1 MLSKIKL
8 NASRKCDVFVIGA
21 GIAGVMSAIQASN
34 NGASVIISSS
44 ANILSGSSFYP
55 GTWGLGLIGPE
66 NKEDEKDLARTIKE
80 VGCDVVDENLVKTF
94 VSNIPKAI
102 HLVKSMNIKLKKA
115 TNKDQKEFIPC
126 FDHKTRDW
134 NGILFDSAKKVFSEK
149 LKAKNIET
157 YPFSEVIEIIKE
169 EEKVIGV
176 ALINKDKKFEFIKCK
191 AIVIA
196 SGGIGGL
203 FKYRLNTDDITGMGQ
218 SLALKNGCKLVNM
231 EFTQM
236 MPGYVNP
243 CPKTIFNEK
252 TFKYVD
258 LLNGYGKDILDG
270 IENKLEKLEERSTH
284 GPFTSR
290 LDSREIDYRIFNEF
304 MKDRNGVRVR
314 YKEEIKHQQPEFIK
328 VYFDWLKEKKNLTVD
343 DEINLGIYFHAA
355 NGGIKIDEKAQ
366 TGVNG
371 LFAAGEVTGGMH
383 GADRIGGLS
392 TANGLVFGT
401 IAGESA
407 SIYASNTMMNNIEEI
422 EFEPYQIE
430 NAEELNNELQEIMF
444 KSAMIEKNE
453 IAVQSAIKRID
464 DIQSSLVYKSDF
476 DMKDINKSYR
486 LKANLLLSKCI
497 LMAIDMRKESRGSH
511 YRSDY
516 KELNTNMN
524 KKIIIEMNDNN
535 NIDVYFEEGDN
546 VCQ

>member
-1 MLSKIKL
+1 MLYKINLKK
-8 NASRKCDVFVIGA
+8 SRECDVFVIGA
-21 GIAGVMSAIQASN
+21 GIAGVMSAIQASD

-66 NKEDEKDLARTIKE
+66 NKEDEINLAKTIKE
-80 VGCDVVDENLVKTF
+80 VGCNVVDENLVQTF

-102 HLVKSMNIKLKKA
+102 QLVKSMNIKLKEA
-115 TNKDQKEFIPC
+115 TDKGQKEFIPC
-126 FDHKTRDW
+126 FDYKTREW
-134 NGILFDSAKKVFSEK
+134 NGILFDSAKEVFNEK
-149 LKAKNIET
+149 LKAENINT
-157 YPFSEVIEIIKE
+157 YPFSEVIEIIKYRE
-169 EEKVIGV
+169 QVIGV
-176 ALINKDKKFEFIKCK
+176 VLINKDKEFEFIKCK

-203 FKYRLNTDDITGMGQ
+203 FKYRLNTSDITGMGQ
-218 SLALKNGCKLVNM
+218 SLALKSGCKLVNI
-231 EFTQM
+231 EFMQM
-236 MPGYVNP
+236 MPGYINP

-258 LLNGYGKDILDG
+258 ILNKDGKDIFEG
-270 IENKLEKLEERSTH
+270 MENKLEKLEERSTH

-290 LDSREIDYRIFNEF
+290 LDSREIDYKIFNEF

-328 VYFDWLKEKKNLTVD
+328 VYFDWLKEKKSLTVD
-343 DEINLGIYFHAA
+343 DDINLGIYFHAA
-355 NGGIKIDEKAQ
+355 NGGIKIDKKAQ

-407 SIYASNTMMNNIEEI
+407 STYASNTRMSSIEEI
-422 EFEPYQIE
+422 QFEPYEIE
-430 NAEELNNELQEIMF
+430 NAEELTNELQEIMF
-444 KSAMIEKNE
+444 KAAMIEKNE
-453 IAVQSAIKRID
+453 IGVQSAIKRID
-464 DIQSSLVYKSDF
+464 EMQSKLVYKSDF
-476 DMKDINKSYR
+476 KMKDINKSYR

-497 LMAIDMRKESRGSH
+497 LMAINLRKESRGSH

-516 KELNTNMN
+516 KESNPNMN
-524 KKIIIEMNDNN
+524 KKIIIELND
-535 NIDVYFEEGDN
+535 NIDVNFE
-546 VCQ
+546 

>member
-1 MLSKIKL
+1 MLYKINLKK
-8 NASRKCDVFVIGA
+8 SRECDVFVIGA

-34 NGASVIISSS
+34 NGSSVIISSS

-66 NKEDEKDLARTIKE
+66 NKEDEINLAKTIKE
-80 VGCDVVDENLVKTF
+80 VGCNVVDENLVQTF

-102 HLVKSMNIKLKKA
+102 QLVKSMNIKLKEA
-115 TNKDQKEFIPC
+115 TDKGQKEFIPC
-126 FDHKTRDW
+126 FDYKTREW
-134 NGILFDSAKKVFSEK
+134 NGILFDSAKEVFNEK
-149 LKAKNIET
+149 LKAENINT
-157 YPFSEVIEIIKE
+157 YPFSEVIEIIKYRE
-169 EEKVIGV
+169 QVIGV
-176 ALINKDKKFEFIKCK
+176 VLINKDKEFEFIKCK

-203 FKYRLNTDDITGMGQ
+203 FKYRLNTSDITGMGQ
-218 SLALKNGCKLVNM
+218 YLALKSGCKLVNI
-231 EFTQM
+231 EFMQM
-236 MPGYVNP
+236 MPGYINP

-258 LLNGYGKDILDG
+258 ILNKEGKDIFEG
-270 IENKLEKLEERSTH
+270 MENKLEKLEERSTH

-290 LDSREIDYRIFNEF
+290 LDSREIDYKIFNEF

-328 VYFDWLKEKKNLTVD
+328 VYFDWLKEKKSLTVD
-343 DEINLGIYFHAA
+343 DDINLGIYFHAA
-355 NGGIKIDEKAQ
+355 NGGIKIDKKAQ

-407 SIYASNTMMNNIEEI
+407 STYASNTRMSSIEEI
-422 EFEPYQIE
+422 QFEPYEIE
-430 NAEELNNELQEIMF
+430 NAEELTNELQEIMF
-444 KSAMIEKNE
+444 KAAMIEKNE
-453 IAVQSAIKRID
+453 IGVQSAIKRID
-464 DIQSSLVYKSDF
+464 EMQSKLVYKSDF
-476 DMKDINKSYR
+476 KMKDINKSYR

-497 LMAIDMRKESRGSH
+497 LMAINLRKESRGSH

-516 KELNTNMN
+516 KESNPNMN
-524 KKIIIEMNDNN
+524 KKIIIELND
-535 NIDVYFEEGDN
+535 NIDVNFE
-546 VCQ
+546 

>member
-1 MLSKIKL
+1 MLSKINLKK
-8 NASRKCDVFVIGA
+8 SRECDVFVMGA
-21 GIAGVMSAIQASN
+21 GIAGVMSAIQASKK
-34 NGASVIISSS
+34 GVSVIISSS

-80 VGCDVVDENLVKTF
+80 VGCEVVDENLVQTF
-94 VSNIPKAI
+94 VSNIPKGI
-102 HLVKSMNIKLKKA
+102 QLIKLMNIKLKEA
-115 TNKDQKEFIPC
+115 TNKEQKEFIPC

-134 NGILFDSAKKVFSEK
+134 NGILFDSAKEVFSNK
-149 LKAKNIET
+149 LKAENINA
-157 YPFSEVIEIIKE
+157 YPFSEVIEIIKDGE
-169 EEKVIGV
+169 NITGV
-176 ALINKDKKFEFIKCK
+176 VLINKDRKFEFIKCK

-203 FKYRLNTDDITGMGQ
+203 FKYRLNTNDITGMGQ
-218 SLALKNGCKLVNM
+218 SLALKSGCKLVNI
-231 EFTQM
+231 EFMQM
-236 MPGYVNP
+236 MPGYINP

-258 LLNGYGKDILDG
+258 ILNKDGKDIFEG
-270 IENKLEKLEERSTH
+270 MKNKIEKLEERSTH

-290 LDSREIDYRIFNEF
+290 LNSRDIDYKVFNEF
-304 MKDRNGVRVR
+304 MKDRNGVVVR

-328 VYFDWLKEKKNLTVD
+328 VYFDWLKENKNLTID

-407 SIYASNTMMNNIEEI
+407 SVHALNTMMSSIEEI
-422 EFEPYQIE
+422 EFEPYEID
-430 NAEELNNELQEIMF
+430 NTEELTNELQEIMF
-444 KSAMIEKNE
+444 KVAMIEKNE
-453 IAVQSAIKRID
+453 TAVQNAIKKID
-464 DIQSSLVYKSDF
+464 DMQSKLVYKSDF
-476 DMKDINKSYR
+476 NMKNINKSYR

-497 LMAIDMRKESRGSH
+497 LMAIDLRKESRGSH

-516 KELNTNMN
+516 KESNPNMN
-524 KKIIIEMNDNN
+524 KKIIIELND
-535 NIDVYFEEGDN
+535 NIDVHFE
-546 VCQ
+546 

>member
-1 MLSKIKL
+1 MPYKINLKK
-8 NASRKCDVFVIGA
+8 SRECDVFIIGA

-66 NKEDEKDLARTIKE
+66 NKEDEKDLAKTIKE
-80 VGCDVVDENLVKTF
+80 VGCDVVDENLVQTF

-102 HLVKSMNIKLKKA
+102 RLVKSMNINMKEA
-115 TNKDQKEFIPC
+115 ANKDQKEFIPC
-126 FDHKTRDW
+126 FDHKIRNW
-134 NGILFDSAKKVFSEK
+134 NGILFDSAKEVFSEK
-149 LKAKNIET
+149 LKAQNIKT

-169 EEKVIGV
+169 EEKVIGII
-176 ALINKDKKFEFIKCK
+176 LINKNKEFEFIKCK

-203 FKYRLNTDDITGMGQ
+203 FKYRLNTNDITGMGQ
-218 SLALKNGCKLVNM
+218 SLALKSGCKLVNI
-231 EFTQM
+231 EFMQM
-236 MPGYVNP
+236 MPGYINP

-258 LLNGYGKDILDG
+258 ILNQYGKNIFDG
-270 IENKLEKLEERSTH
+270 MENKLEKLEERSTH

-290 LDSREIDYRIFNEF
+290 LNSREIDYKIFNEF
-304 MKDRNGVRVR
+304 MKDRNGVVVR

-328 VYFDWLKEKKNLTVD
+328 VYFDWLKERKNLTVD
-343 DEINLGIYFHAA
+343 DDINLGIYFHAA

-407 SIYASNTMMNNIEEI
+407 STYASNIIMSSIEKI
-422 EFEPYQIE
+422 EFEPYEIE
-430 NAEELNNELQEIMF
+430 NAEELINELQEIMF
-444 KSAMIEKNE
+444 RAAMIEKNE
-453 IAVQSAIKRID
+453 ITVQSAIKRID
-464 DIQSSLVYKSDF
+464 EIQSNLVYKSDF
-476 DMKDINKSYR
+476 NMKDINKSYR

-497 LMAIDMRKESRGSH
+497 LMAIDLRKESRGSH

-516 KELNTNMN
+516 KKSNSNMN
-524 KKIIIEMNDNN
+524 KKIIIELND
-535 NIDVYFEEGDN
+535 NIDVHFE
-546 VCQ
+546 

>member
-8 NASRKCDVFVIGA
+8 KKSRECDVFIIGA

-55 GTWGLGLIGPE
+55 GTWGLGIIGPE
-66 NKEDEKDLARTIKE
+66 NKQDEINLAKTIKE
-80 VGCDVVDENLVKTF
+80 VGCDVVDENLVETF
-94 VSNIPKAI
+94 VNNIPKAI
-102 HLVKSMNIKLKKA
+102 QLVKSMNIKLKEA
-115 TNKDQKEFIPC
+115 TNKNQKEFIPC
-126 FDHKTRDW
+126 FDHKAREW
-134 NGILFDSAKKVFSEK
+134 NGILFDSAKEVFSEK
-149 LKAKNIET
+149 LKEENIET

-169 EEKVIGV
+169 EEKVIGII
-176 ALINKDKKFEFIKCK
+176 LINKYKKFEFIKCK
-191 AIVIA
+191 SIVIA

-218 SLALKNGCKLVNM
+218 LLALKSGCKLVNI
-231 EFTQM
+231 EFMQM
-236 MPGYVNP
+236 MPGYINP
-243 CPKTIFNEK
+243 SPKTIFNEK
-252 TFKYVD
+252 TFKYVEI
-258 LLNGYGKDILDG
+258 LNKDGKDIFEG
-270 IENKLEKLEERSTH
+270 MENKLKKLEERSTH

-290 LDSREIDYRIFNEF
+290 LNSREIDYRIFNEF
-304 MKDRNGVRVR
+304 MKDRNGVVVR

-355 NGGIKIDEKAQ
+355 NGGIKIDERAQ

-407 SIYASNTMMNNIEEI
+407 SIYASNNMMSSIEEI
-422 EFEPYQIE
+422 EFELYEIE
-430 NAEELNNELQEIMF
+430 NAEELTNELQEIMF
-444 KSAMIEKNE
+444 KAAMIEKNE
-453 IAVQSAIKRID
+453 ISVQSAIKRID
-464 DIQSSLVYKSDF
+464 DMKSKLVYKSDF
-476 DMKDINKSYR
+476 NMKNINKSYR
-486 LKANLLLSKCI
+486 LNANLLLSKCI
-497 LMAIDMRKESRGSH
+497 LMAIDLRKESRGSH

-516 KELNTNMN
+516 KESNPNMN
-524 KKIIIEMNDNN
+524 KKIIIGLND
-535 NIDVYFEEGDN
+535 NIDVHFE
-546 VCQ
+546 

>member
-1 MLSKIKL
+1 MLYKINLKK
-8 NASRKCDVFVIGA
+8 SRECDVFVIGA
-21 GIAGVMSAIQASN
+21 GIAGVMSAIQASD

-66 NKEDEKDLARTIKE
+66 NKEDEINLAKTIKE
-80 VGCDVVDENLVKTF
+80 VGCNVVDENLVQTF

-102 HLVKSMNIKLKKA
+102 QLVKSMNIKLKEA
-115 TNKDQKEFIPC
+115 TDKGQKEFIPC
-126 FDHKTRDW
+126 FDYKTREW
-134 NGILFDSAKKVFSEK
+134 NGILFDSAKEVFSEK
-149 LKAKNIET
+149 LKAENIKT
-157 YPFSEVIEIIKE
+157 YPFSEVIEIIKYRE
-169 EEKVIGV
+169 QVIGV
-176 ALINKDKKFEFIKCK
+176 VLINKDKEFEFIKCK

-203 FKYRLNTDDITGMGQ
+203 FKYRLNTSDITGMGQ
-218 SLALKNGCKLVNM
+218 YLALKSGCKLVNI
-231 EFTQM
+231 EFMQM
-236 MPGYVNP
+236 MPGYINP

-258 LLNGYGKDILDG
+258 ILNKEGKDIFEG
-270 IENKLEKLEERSTH
+270 MENKLEKLEERSTH

-290 LDSREIDYRIFNEF
+290 LDSREIDYKIFNEF

-328 VYFDWLKEKKNLTVD
+328 VYFDWLKEKKSLTVD
-343 DEINLGIYFHAA
+343 DDINFGIYFHAA
-355 NGGIKIDEKAQ
+355 NGVIKIDKKAQ

-407 SIYASNTMMNNIEEI
+407 STYASNTRMSSIEEI
-422 EFEPYQIE
+422 QFEPYEIE
-430 NAEELNNELQEIMF
+430 NAEELTNELQEIMF
-444 KSAMIEKNE
+444 KAAMIEKNE
-453 IAVQSAIKRID
+453 IGVQSAIKRID
-464 DIQSSLVYKSDF
+464 EMQSKLVYKSDF
-476 DMKDINKSYR
+476 KMKDINKSYR

-497 LMAIDMRKESRGSH
+497 LMAINLRKESRGSH

-516 KELNTNMN
+516 KESNPNMN
-524 KKIIIEMNDNN
+524 KKIIIELND
-535 NIDVYFEEGDN
+535 NIDVNFE
-546 VCQ
+546 

>member
-1 MLSKIKL
+1 MLYKINLKK
-8 NASRKCDVFVIGA
+8 SRECDVFVIGA

-34 NGASVIISSS
+34 NGSSVIISSS

-66 NKEDEKDLARTIKE
+66 NKEDEINLAKTIKE
-80 VGCDVVDENLVKTF
+80 VGCNVVDENLVQTF

-102 HLVKSMNIKLKKA
+102 QLVKSIDIKLKKA
-115 TNKDQKEFIPC
+115 SNKDEKEFIPC

-134 NGILFDSAKKVFSEK
+134 NGILFDSAKEVFNEK
-149 LKAKNIET
+149 LKAENINT
-157 YPFSEVIEIIKE
+157 YPFSEVIEIIKYRE
-169 EEKVIGV
+169 QVIGV
-176 ALINKDKKFEFIKCK
+176 VLINKDKEFEFIKCK

-203 FKYRLNTDDITGMGQ
+203 FKYRLNTSDITGMGQ
-218 SLALKNGCKLVNM
+218 YLALKSGCKLVNI
-231 EFTQM
+231 EFMQM
-236 MPGYVNP
+236 MPGYINP

-258 LLNGYGKDILDG
+258 ILNKEGKDIFEG
-270 IENKLEKLEERSTH
+270 MENKLEKLEERSTH

-290 LDSREIDYRIFNEF
+290 LDSREIDYKIFNEF

-328 VYFDWLKEKKNLTVD
+328 VYFDWLKEKKSLTVD
-343 DEINLGIYFHAA
+343 DDINLGIYFHAA
-355 NGGIKIDEKAQ
+355 NGGIKIDKKAQ

-407 SIYASNTMMNNIEEI
+407 STYASNTRMSSIEEI
-422 EFEPYQIE
+422 QFEPYEIE
-430 NAEELNNELQEIMF
+430 NAEELTNELQEIMF
-444 KSAMIEKNE
+444 KAAMIEKNE
-453 IAVQSAIKRID
+453 IGVQSAIKRID
-464 DIQSSLVYKSDF
+464 EMQSKLVYKSDF
-476 DMKDINKSYR
+476 KMKDINKSYR

-497 LMAIDMRKESRGSH
+497 LMAINLRKESRGSH

-516 KELNTNMN
+516 KESNPNMN
-524 KKIIIEMNDNN
+524 KKIIIELND
-535 NIDVYFEEGDN
+535 NIDVNFE
-546 VCQ
+546 

>member
-8 NASRKCDVFVIGA
+8 KKSRECDVFIIGA

-44 ANILSGSSFYP
+44 ENILSGSSFYP

-66 NKEDEKDLARTIKE
+66 NKEDEKDLAKTIKE
-80 VGCDVVDENLVKTF
+80 VGCDVVDENLVETF
-94 VSNIPKAI
+94 VRNIPKAI
-102 HLVKSMNIKLKKA
+102 QLVKSIDIKLKKA
-115 TNKDQKEFIPC
+115 SNKDEKEFIPC

-134 NGILFDSAKKVFSEK
+134 NGILFDSAKEVFSEK
-149 LKAKNIET
+149 LKAENIKT

-169 EEKVIGV
+169 EEKVIGII
-176 ALINKDKKFEFIKCK
+176 LINKDKKIEFIKCK

-203 FKYRLNTDDITGMGQ
+203 FKYRLNTSDITGMGQ
-218 SLALKNGCKLVNM
+218 SLALKSGCKLVNI
-231 EFTQM
+231 EFMQM
-236 MPGYVNP
+236 MPGYINP

-258 LLNGYGKDILDG
+258 ILNKDGKDIFEG
-270 IENKLEKLEERSTH
+270 MENKLEKLEERSTH

-290 LDSREIDYRIFNEF
+290 LNSREVDYRIFNEF
-304 MKDRNGVRVR
+304 MKDRNGVVVR
-314 YKEEIKHQQPEFIK
+314 YKEEIKHQQPEFIR
-328 VYFDWLKEKKNLTVD
+328 VYFDWLKEKKDLTVD
-343 DEINLGIYFHAA
+343 DEIKLGIYFHAA
-355 NGGIKIDEKAQ
+355 NGGVKIDKKAQ

-422 EFEPYQIE
+422 EFEPYEIE
-430 NAEELNNELQEIMF
+430 YAEELINELQEIMF
-444 KSAMIEKNE
+444 KAAMIEKNE
-453 IAVQSAIKRID
+453 IVVQSAIKRID
-464 DIQSSLVYKSDF
+464 DIQRNLVYKSDF

-497 LMAIDMRKESRGSH
+497 LMAIDLRKESRGSH

-516 KELNTNMN
+516 KESNSNMN
-524 KKIIIEMNDNN
+524 KKIIIGLNN
-535 NIDVYFEEGDN
+535 NIDVHFE
-546 VCQ
+546 

>member
-1 MLSKIKL
+1 MLYKINLKK
-8 NASRKCDVFVIGA
+8 SRECDVFVIGA
-21 GIAGVMSAIQASN
+21 GIAGVMSAIQASD

-66 NKEDEKDLARTIKE
+66 NKEDEINLAKTIKE
-80 VGCDVVDENLVKTF
+80 VGCNVVDENLVQTF

-102 HLVKSMNIKLKKA
+102 QLVKSMNIKLKEA
-115 TNKDQKEFIPC
+115 TDKGQKEFIPC
-126 FDHKTRDW
+126 FDYKTREW
-134 NGILFDSAKKVFSEK
+134 NGILFDSAKEVFNEK
-149 LKAKNIET
+149 LKAENINT
-157 YPFSEVIEIIKE
+157 YPFSEVIEIIKYRE
-169 EEKVIGV
+169 QVIGV
-176 ALINKDKKFEFIKCK
+176 VLINKDKEFEFIKCK

-203 FKYRLNTDDITGMGQ
+203 FKYRLNTSDITGMGQ
-218 SLALKNGCKLVNM
+218 YLALKSGCKLVNI
-231 EFTQM
+231 EFMQM
-236 MPGYVNP
+236 MPGYINP

-258 LLNGYGKDILDG
+258 ILNKEGKDIFEG
-270 IENKLEKLEERSTH
+270 MENKLEKLEERSTH

-290 LDSREIDYRIFNEF
+290 LDSREIDYKIFNEF

-328 VYFDWLKEKKNLTVD
+328 VYFDWLKEKKSLTVD
-343 DEINLGIYFHAA
+343 DDINLGIYFHAA
-355 NGGIKIDEKAQ
+355 NGGIKIDKKAQ

-407 SIYASNTMMNNIEEI
+407 STYASNTRMSSIEEI
-422 EFEPYQIE
+422 QFEPYEIE
-430 NAEELNNELQEIMF
+430 NAEELTNELQEIMF
-444 KSAMIEKNE
+444 KAAMIEKNE
-453 IAVQSAIKRID
+453 IGVQSAIKRID
-464 DIQSSLVYKSDF
+464 EMQSKLVYKSDF
-476 DMKDINKSYR
+476 KMKDINKSYR

-497 LMAIDMRKESRGSH
+497 LMAINLRKESRGSH

-516 KELNTNMN
+516 KESNPNMN
-524 KKIIIEMNDNN
+524 KKIIIELND
-535 NIDVYFEEGDN
+535 NIDVNFE
-546 VCQ
+546 

>member
-1 MLSKIKL
+1 MYSKIKL
-8 NASRKCDVFVIGA
+8 KKSYECDVFIIGA

-34 NGASVIISSS
+34 NGASVVISSS

-80 VGCDVVDENLVKTF
+80 VGLDVVDEKLVKTF

-102 HLVKSMNIKLKKA
+102 QLVKSMNIKLKGA
-115 TNKDQKEFIPC
+115 DNKEQKEFIPC
-126 FDHKTRDW
+126 FDHKARDW
-134 NGILFDSAKKVFSEK
+134 NGILFDSAKEVFSEK
-149 LKAKNIET
+149 LKAQNIKT

-169 EEKVIGV
+169 QEKVIGII
-176 ALINKDKKFEFIKCK
+176 LINKDKKFEFIKCK

-218 SLALKNGCKLVNM
+218 SLALKSGCKLVNI
-231 EFTQM
+231 EFMQM
-236 MPGYVNP
+236 MPGYVKP

-258 LLNGYGKDILDG
+258 ILNKDGKDIFDSM
-270 IENKLEKLEERSTH
+270 ENKLEKLEERSAH

-290 LDSREIDYRIFNEF
+290 LNSREIDYRIFNEF
-304 MKDRNGVRVR
+304 MKDRNGVVVR

-343 DEINLGIYFHAA
+343 DDINLGIYFHAA
-355 NGGIKIDEKAQ
+355 NGGIKIDEKSQ

-371 LFAAGEVTGGMH
+371 LFAAGEATGGMH

-407 SIYASNTMMNNIEEI
+407 SVYASNTMMSSIEEI
-422 EFEPYQIE
+422 EFEPYEIE
-430 NAEELNNELQEIMF
+430 NAEELIKELQEIMF

-453 IAVQSAIKRID
+453 SGVQSAIKRIEEME
-464 DIQSSLVYKSDF
+464 SKLVYKSDF

-497 LMAIDMRKESRGSH
+497 LMAIDLRKESRGSH

-516 KELNTNMN
+516 KKSNSNMN
-524 KKIIIEMNDNN
+524 KKIIIELNDN
-535 NIDVYFEEGDN
+535 IDIHFE
-546 VCQ
+546 

>member
-1 MLSKIKL
+1 MLYKINLKK
-8 NASRKCDVFVIGA
+8 SRECDVFVIGA
-21 GIAGVMSAIQASN
+21 GIAGVMSAIQASD

-66 NKEDEKDLARTIKE
+66 NKEDEINLAKTIKE
-80 VGCDVVDENLVKTF
+80 VGCNVVDENLVQTF

-102 HLVKSMNIKLKKA
+102 QLVKSMNIKLKEA
-115 TNKDQKEFIPC
+115 TDKGQKEFIPC
-126 FDHKTRDW
+126 FDYKTREW
-134 NGILFDSAKKVFSEK
+134 NGILFDSAKEVFNKK
-149 LKAKNIET
+149 LKAENIKT
-157 YPFSEVIEIIKE
+157 YPFSEVIEIIKYRE
-169 EEKVIGV
+169 QVIGV
-176 ALINKDKKFEFIKCK
+176 VLINKDKEFEFIKCK

-203 FKYRLNTDDITGMGQ
+203 FKYRLNTSDITGMGQ
-218 SLALKNGCKLVNM
+218 YLALKSGCKLVNI
-231 EFTQM
+231 EFMQM
-236 MPGYVNP
+236 MPGYINP

-258 LLNGYGKDILDG
+258 ILNKEGKDIFEG
-270 IENKLEKLEERSTH
+270 MENKLEKLEERSTH

-290 LDSREIDYRIFNEF
+290 LDSREIDYKIFNEF

-328 VYFDWLKEKKNLTVD
+328 VYFDWLKEKKSLTVD
-343 DEINLGIYFHAA
+343 DDINLGIYFHAA
-355 NGGIKIDEKAQ
+355 NGGIKIDKKAQ

-407 SIYASNTMMNNIEEI
+407 STYASNTRMSSIEEI
-422 EFEPYQIE
+422 QFEPYEIE
-430 NAEELNNELQEIMF
+430 NAEELTNELQEIMF
-444 KSAMIEKNE
+444 KAAMIEKNE
-453 IAVQSAIKRID
+453 IGVQSAIKRID
-464 DIQSSLVYKSDF
+464 EMQSKLVYKSDF
-476 DMKDINKSYR
+476 KMKDINKSYR

-497 LMAIDMRKESRGSH
+497 LMAINLRKESRGSH

-516 KELNTNMN
+516 KESNPNMN
-524 KKIIIEMNDNN
+524 KKIIIELND
-535 NIDVYFEEGDN
+535 NIDVNFE
-546 VCQ
+546 